1 LKFACALLFATIGL
15 AAAVPLMEQ
24 PLFGESTYV
33 AEWEKFV
40 SSFEKSFIDEAEK
53 LFRFS
58 VFQRNFDFI
67 HAYNRKSSGARL
79 DVNAFADMTQKEFSS
94 KFLGAI
100 PTKAAYTAEAVINA
114 TVPTAVDWTTKGAVT
129 PVKNQ
134 AQCGSCWAFSAV
146 GAIEGAIFLA
156 QNKLESL
163 SEQQLVDC
171 DKVDSGCSGGLM
183 DNAFQYVEKNGLAL
197 ESDYKYTGAD
207 GTCQSSKHTAAPYSK
222 ISGFKDV
229 AQKNEAALKTA
240 VASQPVSVAIEA
252 DTQVFQFYSSGVLDD
267 AAGCGTQL
275 DHGVLAV
282 GYGTENGKDFWKIKN
297 SWGASWGMSG
307 YILLARTDSTSSAGM
322 CGLASQPSYPTV
334 SF

>member
-1 LKFACALLFATIGL
+1 MKACLLILVALGVAS
-15 AAAVPLMEQ
+15 AVPVITQQ
-24 PLFGESTYV
+24 PLFGQSTYV

-40 SSFEKSFIDEAEK
+40 SVFEKSFVDEAEK
-53 LFRFS
+53 LFRFA
-58 VFQRNFDFI
+58 VFQRNFDFV
-67 HAYNRKSSGARL
+67 HSYNRKGTGAVL
-79 DVNAFADMTQKEFSS
+79 AVNSYADMTQKEFSA
-94 KFLGAI
+94 KFLGTI
-100 PTKAAYTAEAVINA
+100 PRKASGFSAVASINA
-114 TVPTAVDWTTKGAVT
+114 SAPASVDWTTKGAVT

-146 GAIEGAIFLA
+146 GALEGAIQIA
-156 QNKLESL
+156 TGTLESL

-183 DNAFQYVEKNGLAL
+183 DNAFQYVETNGLAL
-197 ESDYKYTGAD
+197 ESAYSYTGSD
-207 GTCQSSKHTAAPYSK
+207 GSCKAFTAAPHTK

-229 AQKNEAALKTA
+229 AQRNEAALKAA
-240 VASQPVSVAIEA
+240 VAQQPVSVAIEA

-282 GYGTENGKDFWKIKN
+282 GYGTDSTGVDFWKVKN

-307 YILLARTDSTSSAGM
+307 YILMKRTDSTSSAGM

-334 SF
+334 